1 LFVHTFYPHRNP
13 LGQQFGTGPKPTKYY
28 RIIGVVK
35 KSLYYSLREA
45 APIMFQPLFAGDRPG
60 WPLSFAI
67 RSRADVRQ
75 LAPVIREIAAEID
88 PSVPVTEIK
97 TQTAL
102 IDNLLL
108 FERLLSLLSNAFGT
122 LALFLSAIGLT
133 GLLAYIVARR
143 TNEIGVRMAIGA
155 SPEDVIQLVLKD
167 SVLLVIAGITA
178 GLPGTLFLG
187 RYLKHVLFDLAAT
200 DPATAVLS
208 LAVLGA
214 IAGIASW
221 IPAWRAARI
230 DPVEALREE

>member
-1 LFVHTFYPHRNP
+1 
-13 LGQQFGTGPKPTKYY
+13 
-28 RIIGVVK
+28 
-35 KSLYYSLREA
+35 
-45 APIMFQPLFAGDRPG
+45 MFQPLLAGDRPG
-60 WPLSFAI
+60 WPLSFAV
-67 RSRADVRQ
+67 RSAADVRQ
-75 LAPVIREIAAEID
+75 LAPVIRKISAEID

-108 FERLLSLLSNAFGT
+108 SERLLSLLSDAFGT
-122 LALFLSAIGLT
+122 LAMVLSAIGLV
-133 GLLAYIVARR
+133 GLLAYTVARR

-155 SPEDVIQLVLKD
+155 SRKHVIQLVLKD
-167 SVLLVIAGITA
+167 SLLLVIAGIA
-178 GLPGTLFLG
+178 VGLPGAFFLG

-208 LAVLGA
+208 LAVLVA

-230 DPVEALREE
+230 DPMRALREE